1 MADLKCTTNIPEV
14 QDLKSQELTV
24 GRHFFLSCEG
34 HFDKTFDFTKAQFL
48 TDEKSKFISK
58 LFKAEARSTESF
70 EVDMTLYTAGKV
82 QFPDMIITDGTL
94 QISLGAQ
101 NFEVTSVLPK
111 PDPTKQPKNG
121 EQQEQPKPFGYAVSS
136 LHWPMAYTLIFAA
149 LVLAMVIQAILL
161 AARSQRWK
169 QLTEVVKAYDSAQ
182 AADNQFYKTIRELEK
197 KDYPIVEIEKAAKV
211 YILRRFSVPI
221 FNLDLKE
228 TISFIKK
235 RHPQLK
241 EQRRQVYN
249 IVKDIELLA
258 KDPNVTT
265 VQKTK
270 FISRFYEFIS
280 KCEATAKAGGF
291 TK

>member
-1 MADLKCTTNIPEV
+1 MADVKCTTNIPDV
-14 QDLKSQELTV
+14 PDLKSQELTV

-34 HFDKTFDFTKAQFL
+34 SWDKSFDFTKAQFVS
-48 TDEKSKFISK
+48 DEQTKYLFK

-70 EVDMTLYTAGKV
+70 EVDMTLYAAGKV

-94 QISLGAQ
+94 QISMGQ
-101 NFEVTSVLPK
+101 QTFEVVSVLPK
-111 PDPTKQPKNG
+111 PDPQVKEP
-121 EQQEQPKPFGYAVSS
+121 PKPFGYAISN

-149 LVLAMVIQAILL
+149 LVLAVIVQAIML

-169 QLTEVVKAYDSAQ
+169 RLAEVVLAYDSVQ
-182 AADNQFYKTIRELEK
+182 AADNQFYKTIREIEK
-197 KDYPIVEIEKAAKV
+197 KDYPIAEIEKAAKV
-211 YILRRFSVPI
+211 YILRRFSVPV

-249 IVKDIELLA
+249 IVKDIEILS
-258 KDPNVTT
+258 KDANLTT
-265 VQKTK
+265 EQKTK

-280 KCEATAKAGGF
+280 RCETAAKAGGF

>member
-1 MADLKCTTNIPEV
+1 MADVKCTTNIPDV
-14 QDLKSQELTV
+14 PDLKAQELTV

-34 HFDKTFDFTKAQFL
+34 NFDKTFDFSQAQFL

-70 EVDMTLYTAGKV
+70 EVDMTLYTAGKIE
-82 QFPDMIITDGTL
+82 FPDMIITDGQL
-94 QISLGAQ
+94 QISLGKQ
-101 NFEVTSVLPK
+101 SFEVTSVIPK
-111 PDPTKQPKNG
+111 PPPPQPG
-121 EQQEQPKPFGYAVSS
+121 EKQEQPKPFGYAISS

-149 LVLAMVIQAILL
+149 LVLVLIIQAIML

-169 QLTEVVKAYDSAQ
+169 QLAEVVKAYDSVQ
-182 AADNQFYKTIRELEK
+182 TPDNQFYKTIREIEK
-197 KDYPIVEIEKAAKV
+197 KDYPIAEIEKAAKV

-221 FNLDLKE
+221 FNLSLKE
-228 TISFIKK
+228 TIAFIKK

-249 IVKDIELLA
+249 IVKDIEILA
-258 KDPNVTT
+258 KDPSLTT
-265 VQKTK
+265 EQKIK
-270 FISRFYEFIS
+270 FISRFYEFITR
-280 KCEATAKAGGF
+280 CETAAKSGGF

>member
-1 MADLKCTTNIPEV
+1 MADVKCTINIPDV
-14 QDLKSQELTV
+14 PDLKSQELTV
-24 GRHFFLSCEG
+24 GRHFFLTCEG
-34 HFDKTFDFTKAQFL
+34 AWDKSFDFTKADFL
-48 TDEKSKFISK
+48 TDEKTQFVFK

-70 EVDMTLYTAGKV
+70 EVDMTLYATGKV

-94 QISLGAQ
+94 QISMGQQ
-101 NFEVTSVLPK
+101 NFEVVSVLPK
-111 PDPTKQPKNG
+111 PDPKNP
-121 EQQEQPKPFGYAVSS
+121 EPPKPFGYAISS

-149 LVLAMVIQAILL
+149 LVLAVIIQAIML

-169 QLTEVVKAYDSAQ
+169 ALTEVVKAFDSVQ
-182 AADNQFYKTIRELEK
+182 AADNQFYKTIREIEK
-197 KDYPIVEIEKAAKV
+197 KSYPIAEIEKAAKV

-241 EQRRQVYN
+241 ELRRQVYN
-249 IVKDIELLA
+249 IIKDIELLA
-258 KDPNVTT
+258 KDPNITT
-265 VQKTK
+265 EQKTK

-280 KCEATAKAGGF
+280 RCETTAKTGGF
-291 TK
+291 GK

>member
-1 MADLKCTTNIPEV
+1 MAAVKCTTNIPDV
-14 QDLKSQELTV
+14 PDLKSQELTV
-24 GRHFFLSCEG
+24 GRHFFLTCEG
-34 HFDKTFDFTKAQFL
+34 SWDKSFDFTKAQFVSDDQ
-48 TDEKSKFISK
+48 TKYIFK

-70 EVDMTLYTAGKV
+70 EVDMTLYAAGRV

-94 QISLGAQ
+94 QISMGQQ
-101 NFEVTSVLPK
+101 NFEVISVLPK
-111 PDPTKQPKNG
+111 PDPAKQQSLEK
-121 EQQEQPKPFGYAVSS
+121 QEPPKPFGYAISS

-149 LVLAMVIQAILL
+149 LVLAVIIQAIML

-169 QLTEVVKAYDSAQ
+169 ALTEVVLAFDSVQ
-182 AADNQFYKTIRELEK
+182 AADNQFYKTIREIEK
-197 KDYPIVEIEKAAKV
+197 KNYPIAEVEKAAKV

-249 IVKDIELLA
+249 IVKDIEILS
-258 KDPNVTT
+258 KDANLTT
-265 VQKTK
+265 EQKTK

-280 KCEATAKAGGF
+280 RCEATAKAGGF